1 MNLPMLGRRWILP
14 AICAGLAVLPGTV
27 KAQETTTAA
36 PAAQQKA
43 KVKASIYD
51 EKADARELIAGA
63 VAKAQRENSRVLVM
77 FGGNWCGWCHKLHG
91 TLKSDAKLA
100 KMMLDE
106 YQLVMVDT
114 AAPNAK
120 EVMADYKV
128 DPKAG
133 VPYLV
138 VLDGKG
144 KVLCNQET
152 GSLEEGD
159 HHDPA
164 KVLAFL
170 EKNKAAPVDAKQVYE
185 AALSQAASQEKLV
198 FLHFGAPWC
207 GWCHHLENF
216 LAREDMA
223 PIFAQQFVDRKIDV
237 DRMIGG
243 KEMAE
248 KFQADRKGIPWF
260 AFLDANGKVLVDS
273 DGPDGQ
279 NIGYPAQPNE
289 ISHFIGM
296 LKKAANKLTPDQIG
310 KIEAA
315 LKSAGDKIR
324 NRN

>member
-1 MNLPMLGRRWILP
+1 MSLSKLGRRWILP
-14 AICAGLAVLPGTV
+14 AICAGIAGANLPSI
-27 KAQETTTAA
+27 AQEPATAKA
-36 PAAQQKA
+36 TPGQKA
-43 KVKASIYD
+43 AIYD
-51 EKADARELIAGA
+51 EKADAKQLIAKA
-63 VAKAQRENSRVLVM
+63 VMKANRDNSRVLVM

-100 KMMLDE
+100 KTMLDE

-128 DPKAG
+128 DPRAG

-138 VLDGKG
+138 VLDGNG

-152 GSLEEGD
+152 SSLEEGD

-170 EKNKAAPVDAKQVYE
+170 EKNRAEPADAKKAYE
-185 AALSQAASQEKLV
+185 AALSQAASQDKLV

-216 LAREDMA
+216 LARDDMA
-223 PIFAQQFVDRKIDV
+223 AIFDRQFVDRKIDV
-237 DRMIGG
+237 DRMTGG

-248 KFQADRKGIPWF
+248 KFKADRKGIPWF
-260 AFLDANGKVLVDS
+260 AFLDRDGKVVADS

-279 NIGYPAQPNE
+279 NIGYPAEPKE
-289 ISHFIGM
+289 IDHFIAM
-296 LKKAANKLTPDQIG
+296 LKKAATKLTPEQIA
-310 KIEAA
+310 KIEAE

>member
-1 MNLPMLGRRWILP
+1 MNLWMLGRRWILP
-14 AICAGLAVLPGTV
+14 AICAGIAAATATAP
-27 KAQETTTAA
+27 AAA
-36 PAAQQKA
+36 PAQEAVTAKQKPN
-43 KVKASIYD
+43 IYD
-51 EKADARELIAGA
+51 EKADAKQLVARA
-63 VAKAQRENSRVLVM
+63 VDRAHRDNSRVLVM

-138 VLDGKG
+138 VLDGNG

-170 EKNKAAPVDAKQVYE
+170 DKNKAEPVEAKKVYD
-185 AALSQAASQEKLV
+185 AALAQAASQDKLV

-216 LAREDMA
+216 LARDDMA
-223 PIFAQQFVDRKIDV
+223 AIFDRQFVDRKIDV
-237 DRMIGG
+237 DRMPGG
-243 KEMAE
+243 KELAE
-248 KFQADRKGIPWF
+248 KFGADKKGIPWF
-260 AFLDANGKVLVDS
+260 AFLDRDGKVVVDS

-289 ISHFIGM
+289 IAHFISM
-296 LKKAANKLTPDQIG
+296 LKKAATKLTPEQIT
-310 KIEAA
+310 KIEAE
-315 LKSAGDKIR
+315 LKSAGDKLR